1 MALTKLNNQSIAA
14 LTDFNLSSDDLPAGA
29 VLQVTTKKSGTN
41 LSTPTTG
48 TYHELSTGFRP
59 EITKKGANSEI
70 VVVIGA
76 NINGDLDN
84 DGHGY
89 INVTVKV
96 DRYVNGSFSATMY
109 DQGNIVDRAG
119 QSRMRHTFVQF
130 TDGAGGL
137 GDVIQYRVYTKIN
150 TSTNGRSLHGG
161 QGAEHICTMTEI
173 AK

>member
-14 LTDFNLSSDDLPAGA
+14 LTDFNLSTDDLPAGA
-29 VLQVTTKKSGTN
+29 VLQIATKKSGTN
-41 LSTPTTG
+41 LSTTTTG

-89 INVTVKV
+89 MTGTVKV
-96 DRYVNGSFSATMY
+96 ERYVNGSLSATMY
-109 DQGNIVDRAG
+109 DQGSIIDRAG
-119 QSRMRHTFVQF
+119 QTRMRHTFVQF
-130 TDGAGGL
+130 TDGAGTL
-137 GDVIQYRVYTKIN
+137 GDVIQYRVYTRIDVN
-150 TSTNGRSLHGG
+150 SNGRALHGG